1 LLKYKIIIAGAKDV
15 GKTSLIARFCDNIF
29 NLETLSTIGVDFK
42 RKIITVKG
50 SHKEITLEL
59 NIWDFSGEAKYRT
72 LFPSYAHGASAALI
86 LFDTTNKDSLDDIG
100 NWIEIIDE
108 NAFPNI
114 VKQVIAAKIDLK
126 SERQVSKKE
135 ATEFFK
141 KYDWCEEITS
151 TSSKTGENVEEAFL
165 RVVKMVIKRNLQT
178 CKSCGE
184 VFNKKLKNCQYCGA
198 KVEIEINPL

>member
-1 LLKYKIIIAGAKDV
+1 LKYKIIIAGAKDV